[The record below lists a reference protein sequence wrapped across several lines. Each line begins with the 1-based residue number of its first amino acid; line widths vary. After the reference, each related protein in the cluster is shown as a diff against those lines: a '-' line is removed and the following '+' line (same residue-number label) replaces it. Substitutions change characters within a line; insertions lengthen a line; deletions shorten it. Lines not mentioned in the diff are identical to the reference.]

1 MPSSRRSIRACGCLP
16 DFPVVTKKQHAQP
29 QRGALCKGGR
39 DAVVSVIA
47 LSVAKAAV
55 GLRVS
60 EEVENTGLDLA
71 DHGEEA
77 YHQARG

>member
-1 MPSSRRSIRACGCLP
+1 L
-16 DFPVVTKKQHAQP
+16 
-29 QRGALCKGGR
+29 
-39 DAVVSVIA
+39 
-47 LSVAKAAV
+47 V

-60 EEVENTGLDLA
+60 EDVENTGLDLA